1 MFVYFDNN
9 ATTALDPQV
18 LTAMMPYLERQYGN
32 PSSVHQMGRLVRGAI
47 ETAREQIA
55 DLINAHPSQIIFTSG
70 GSEANNFA
78 IKGIMDSAKT
88 KTILIS
94 EIEHDSVMKS
104 ALHYSNC
111 KAIKVN
117 NKGLIDEQDFLQKIS
132 LAIAF
137 VATMWVNNENGVIQN
152 IPVLQSQI
160 RNNSQAFWHV
170 DAVQALGK
178 IDIDFSANDIDSMA
192 LSSHKIFG
200 PQGVGAL
207 VLKNKH
213 LLKPFIHGGGQES
226 GLRSGTENVA
236 GIVGFGKAAEIAKQK
251 LKERQKHAV
260 LLRDEL
266 EGLLR
271 EIPNVHLLAQNV
283 NRVANTSLFAVA
295 GIDGEMLL
303 MQLDKQ
309 GYAVSSGS
317 ACQSGTGKPS
327 HVLQAMQIPEELA
340 ECVIRVSLSHHNT
353 RQEILDFV
361 KALKGILE
369 IK

>member
-18 LTAMMPYLERQYGN
+18 LAAMMPYLEGQYGN
-32 PSSVHQMGRLVRGAI
+32 ASSVHQMGRLVRGAI
-47 ETAREQIA
+47 ETAREQVA

-70 GSEANNFA
+70 GSEANNLA
-78 IKGIMDSAKT
+78 IKGIMNSADA

-94 EIEHDSVMKS
+94 EVEHDSVIKP
-104 ALHYSNC
+104 ATHHYSCETIRVDEN
-111 KAIKVN
+111 
-117 NKGLIDEQDFLQKIS
+117 GLIDDVDLLQRLS
-132 LAIAF
+132 LNTTL

-152 IPVLQSQI
+152 IPSLQANI
-160 RNNSQAFWHV
+160 RNHSQAFWHV

-178 IDIDFSANDIDSMA
+178 IDIDFGASDIDSMA

-200 PQGVGAL
+200 PQGIGAL

-213 LLKPFIHGGGQES
+213 LLSPLIQGGGQEY

-236 GIVGFGKAAEIAKQK
+236 AIVGFGKAAVLAKQR
-251 LKERQKHAV
+251 LQARQTQVA

-266 EGLLR
+266 EVLLSA
-271 EIPNVHLLAQNV
+271 IPNIHILAQRV

-295 GIDGEMLL
+295 GMDGEMLL
-303 MQLDKQ
+303 MQLDRH
-309 GYAVSSGS
+309 GFAVSSGS

-353 RQEILDFV
+353 QQEIRDFV
-361 KALKGILE
+361 RVLRGILQ
-369 IK
+369 IN